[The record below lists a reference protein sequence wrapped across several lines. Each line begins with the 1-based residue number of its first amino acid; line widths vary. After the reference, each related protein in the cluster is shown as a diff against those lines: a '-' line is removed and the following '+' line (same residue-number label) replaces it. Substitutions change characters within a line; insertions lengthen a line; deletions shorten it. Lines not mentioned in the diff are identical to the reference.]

1 MNSLPFVGDRVS
13 YSGHL
18 GTVKFVGNV
27 ENTTGIWLG
36 IEWDDPDRGK
46 HDGVKDGK
54 RYFSCRIPNAGSF
67 IRPSVQVIRG
77 VSFLQAL
84 KAKYVEDLYGSTSQE
99 KVTLGSSNGAI
110 EVEAVNLDKIRN
122 KLANLGRIR
131 EVSLENEFVSRVDEP
146 GSIRETCP
154 NVHGLDLSASL
165 LSTWNVVADIAIELP
180 VLQRLALKFV
190 FSLMSSIQHFTP
202 LPSRNRFAEV
212 PLDTLKIT
220 NSFQSLTDLQLN
232 GSLMSWRQI
241 QHVTSFMPKL
251 VSVELG
257 SNQLCELEYDDIPNP
272 HSSIRN
278 INLEGNKC
286 KDWTCIC
293 RSLCT
298 YKHLDRVILTS
309 NEIDS
314 IPPLTD
320 VSFVL
325 KELKH
330 ISLSSNNINSWN
342 DLDAL
347 PIWCPSLTSLSV
359 IGNPLVE
366 SGDEVRYSRP
376 FIIARIPTL
385 EILDSTAVSAR
396 ERTDSELLYLSYIS
410 RRFSESNIS
419 ITQLMRE
426 HPRWKELSNKHG
438 TTLSVSESVTHQD
451 RLSSK
456 LIEVQVQQMFAPT
469 PSEIR
474 EWTIPTSIRVL
485 PTMSLKVFELKI
497 RKTFNIEKDSRCSL
511 WLKMS
516 DGSWVEL
523 TDVAHD
529 LDWLGLESGSQ
540 VVCCVTVR

>member
-1 MNSLPFVGDRVS
+1 MNSLPLVGDRVS
-13 YSGHL
+13 YSGYL

-27 ENTTGIWLG
+27 KNTTGTWLG

-84 KAKYVEDLYGSTSQE
+84 KAKYVEELYGSTSQE
-99 KVTLGSSNGAI
+99 KVTLGSSNGVI
-110 EVEAVNLDKIRN
+110 VEAVNLDKIRN

-154 NVHGLDLSASL
+154 NVQGLDLSASL
-165 LSTWNVVADIAIELP
+165 LSTWNVVADIAVELP
-180 VLQRLALKFV
+180 VLQRLALN
-190 FSLMSSIQHFTP
+190 
-202 LPSRNRFAEV
+202 RNRFAEV

-232 GSLMSWRQI
+232 GSLMSWRQM

-257 SNQLCELEYDDIPNP
+257 NNQLCELEYDDIHNS
-272 HSSIRN
+272 HSTIRN
-278 INLEGNKC
+278 LNLEGNKC

-330 ISLSSNNINSWN
+330 ISLSANNIKSWN

-347 PIWCPSLTSLSV
+347 PMWCPSLTSLSM
-359 IGNPLVE
+359 IGNPLVQ

-410 RRFSESNIS
+410 RWFNLRESKIS

-426 HPRWKELSNKHG
+426 HPRWKELSIKHG
-438 TTLSVSESVTHQD
+438 TAISESMTHQD

-456 LIEVQVQQMFAPT
+456 LIEVQVQKMFAPT
-469 PSEIR
+469 PSEIS
-474 EWTIPTSIRVL
+474 EWTSIRVL

-497 RKTFNIEKDSRCSL
+497 RKTLNIEKDSRCSL

-516 DGSWVEL
+516 DGTWVEL
-523 TDVAHD
+523 TDIAHD

-540 VVCCVTVR
+540 IICCVTVQ